1 MVIMIIIIMIIA
13 KLNRDRKEKNCK
25 LKLFHDNRLLQSKDQ
40 VVHHFW
46 AGDGLRVYV
55 CHLLAHLLRNKY

>member
-40 VVHHFW
+40 VVHHF
-46 AGDGLRVYV
+46 
-55 CHLLAHLLRNKY
+55 